1 MLTFKNYEYS
11 SLLHTC
17 VLLFLCYLLKTRET
31 GWHTESVSPGSQ
43 FLPPNTGM
51 WNLYPNSG
59 ISVESENEWVSRR
72 DQKRKGETKAKWH
85 YQISTPSPGY
95 VLISR
100 NEFWTF
106 PSQPNPSQTGV
117 GSRSRPRASPCR
129 SGRGT
134 CRALPPCP
142 RAAGA
147 KAKGGSLPPAAAATT
162 MGGGAPPVAPAN
174 GSAGAGGGGRGEG
187 CEWPA
192 GGSGANF
199 EGDIKGRRGSFH
211 FLPLI
216 PPLPLL
222 LLLPPLPFQP
232 CSLPAPRSLPAT
244 TSPGFRPRRAS
255 LL

>member
-1 MLTFKNYEYS
+1 MLTLKNYEYS

-72 DQKRKGETKAKWH
+72 NQKRKREIKAKWH
-85 YQISTPSPGY
+85 CQICTRSPGY

-117 GSRSRPRASPCR
+117 GSRSRTRASPCR
-129 SGRGT
+129 SGRGI

-162 MGGGAPPVAPAN
+162 MGGGARPWHQPMGARGRAAAGVARAVSGQPAVLAPT
-174 GSAGAGGGGRGEG
+174 S
-187 CEWPA
+187 
-192 GGSGANF
+192 
-199 EGDIKGRRGSFH
+199 KG
-211 FLPLI
+211 I
-216 PPLPLL
+216 
-222 LLLPPLPFQP
+222 
-232 CSLPAPRSLPAT
+232 
-244 TSPGFRPRRAS
+244 
-255 LL
+255 